1 MSHIGVNLG
10 FGKLHE
16 DLSDEQM
23 YQGELGLAELADRL
37 GYDSLWSVE
46 HDDLLGHP
54 ERVVPGQDHR
64 AGAQPDALVR
74 PAALASST
82 TAVSLSDAWPLAS
95 RYEIL
100 AGGGAPMRGRA
111 AWRRTLE
118 VKERYLAAGDPDRLP
133 PQSCGVGLE
142 IVQSLRRSL
151 LSGVD
156 AAATDIPRDEAAVPP
171 ERLVRAARPVIDRL
185 ADQLSG
191 MRARRRCAQGQCGP
205 TSGELPA
212 TAPRRGRARRHRH
225 LAGTQPGRPLDQRR
239 ARAPW

>member
-1 MSHIGVNLG
+1 
-10 FGKLHE
+10 
-16 DLSDEQM
+16 
-23 YQGELGLAELADRL
+23 
-37 GYDSLWSVE
+37 
-46 HDDLLGHP
+46 
-54 ERVVPGQDHR
+54 
-64 AGAQPDALVR
+64 
-74 PAALASST
+74 
-82 TAVSLSDAWPLAS
+82 
-95 RYEIL
+95 
-100 AGGGAPMRGRA
+100 MRGRA

-205 TSGELPA
+205 TSVRAPA
-212 TAPRRGRARRHRH
+212 TGRATSPGAGSPTSTSRWNTTRPTAGSAEGTGAVVVRAIKNGDLYAITHPDWYGMVEQRHQTIAAAFRQ
-225 LAGTQPGRPLDQRR
+225 AASRS
-239 ARAPW
+239 